1 MTTQFYKLAQPD
13 GFDFKTGNTINYRE
27 NIGKTVV
34 VPTIKKYKPNQR
46 SLCSDSVLHASRNI
60 NDCFIGASIPCSVYI
75 VDGRPVV
82 DSKEKSGFIRLKIIE
97 EIEQIKLNSVF
108 GWNYSEV
115 CNPVNP
121 LMIKAPIIGGE
132 ELMLLKQWASVW
144 YSVRA
149 SVRASVWDSVW
160 YSVRYSVRASVWYSV
175 RASVWYSVRDSV
187 RDSVWAYIGSLF
199 PNIKTWKYTSNNT
212 PEYPYQS
219 GADLWRQGII
229 PSFDGEKWRLHTG
242 SKATVVY
249 EISKTKLLEDIKT
262 Q

>member
-132 ELMLLKQWASVW
+132 QLMLLKQWASVGD
-144 YSVRA
+144 SVGA
-149 SVRASVWDSVW
+149 SVGASVGDSVGDSVGASIWDSVG
-160 YSVRYSVRASVWYSV
+160 
-175 RASVWYSVRDSV
+175 DSIWDSIW
-187 RDSVWAYIGSLF
+187 DSVWAYIGSLF